1 MGSTR
6 NGWEITGLPDEKFEL
21 RKRRISNQHP
31 NLPYFHGFCEQA
43 LRPLRQPRH
52 RVVDGRILAEL
63 AEEVPHHR
71 RLQVVAIRFRL
82 KEGRKKRSF
91 AHS

>member
-1 MGSTR
+1 MSTILSVFSVF
-6 NGWEITGLPDEKFEL
+6 NSPYLDGLGEE
-21 RKRRISNQHP
+21 
-31 NLPYFHGFCEQA
+31 
-43 LRPLRQPRH
+43 PLRALGQPRH

-82 KEGRKKRSF
+82 KEGRKKRE
-91 AHS
+91 